1 MNVLDARYWTNRY
14 SEGAT
19 GWDIGRPSPP
29 LMDFAESVAKDSR
42 ILIPGAGNAHDWIE
56 LKRIGYE
63 HVFALDF
70 ASEPLDRLKALYP
83 QWSDGLIQED
93 FFDHQGSYDLI
104 FEQTFFCA
112 LAPHRRADYVKKM
125 SELLSDEGLLVGV
138 LFTVEFEREGPP
150 FGGSENEYLPLF
162 QTQFDLQKMEPCLTS
177 IPPRQGSELFFVAR
191 KKG

>member
-1 MNVLDARYWTNRY
+1 M
-14 SEGAT
+14 
-19 GWDIGRPSPP
+19 
-29 LMDFAESVAKDSR
+29 
-42 ILIPGAGNAHDWIE
+42 
-56 LKRIGYE
+56 
-63 HVFALDF
+63 FALDF
-70 ASEPLDRLKALYP
+70 SSEPLDRLRSLYP
-83 QWSDGLIQED
+83 QWSDCLIQED

-162 QTQFDLQKMEPCLTS
+162 QTHFDLQKMEPCLNS
-177 IPPRQGSELFFVAR
+177 IPPRKGSELFFVAR